1 MKKRKRR
8 ILQVLAISAMTISGF
23 VAAGALAGIGFA
35 GGSTSTDTTST
46 STSTTT
52 STTTTTTTTT
62 TGGEGCTPGYWKQP
76 QHFDNWPVP
85 LSTTLADAGFTNT
98 GLPAGTT
105 LLEALSFQGGPTVQD
120 AKNILLRQAAA
131 AYLNSLS
138 IAYAFTTSEV
148 VSMVNDALA
157 TGDRDTIL
165 DVKDVLD
172 AANNGGCP
180 LN

>member
-1 MKKRKRR
+1 MIKRKRR
-8 ILQVLAISAMTISGF
+8 IVQLVVISALTVSGF
-23 VAAGALAGIGFA
+23 ITAGVLSGAGFA
-35 GGSTSTDTTST
+35 GGTTST
-46 STSTTT
+46 STSSSTSTTT
-52 STTTTTTTTT
+52 STTTTTTTTTT
-62 TGGEGCTPGYWKQP
+62 TGGEGCTPGFWKQD
-76 QHFDNWPVP
+76 QHFDSWPVP
-85 LSTTLADAGFTNT
+85 ITTTLADAGFTNT

-120 AKNILLRQAAA
+120 AKNLLLRQAAA

-138 IAYAFTTSEV
+138 VAFPFTSSEV
-148 VSMVNDALA
+148 VDMVNDALA

-165 DVKDVLD
+165 GVKDVLD

>member
-8 ILQVLAISAMTISGF
+8 ILQVLVISVLAVSGF
-23 VAAGALAGIGFA
+23 IAAGALAGVGFA
-35 GGSTSTDTTST
+35 GGTTSTDTTST
-46 STSTTT
+46 TST
-52 STTTTTTTTT
+52 TTTTTTTTT

-76 QHFDNWPVP
+76 QHFDSWPVP
-85 LSTTLADAGFTNT
+85 TTTTLADAGFTNT

-138 IAYAFTTSEV
+138 IAYAFTTAEV
-148 VSMVNDALA
+148 VDMVNDALA

>member
-8 ILQVLAISAMTISGF
+8 ILQTLVISVLAVSGF
-23 VAAGALAGIGFA
+23 IAAGAMAGVGFA
-35 GGSTSTDTTST
+35 GGSTSTSTTDTTS
-46 STSTTT
+46 TT

-62 TGGEGCTPGYWKQP
+62 TGGEGCTPGYWKQD
-76 QHFDNWPVP
+76 QHFVSWPVP
-85 LSTTLADAGFTNT
+85 TTTTLADAGLTNT
-98 GLPAGTT
+98 DLPAGTT
-105 LLEALSFQGGPTVQD
+105 LLEALSFKGGPTVQD

-138 IAYAFTTSEV
+138 IAYAFTTAEV
-148 VSMVNDALA
+148 VEMVNDALA
-157 TGDRDTIL
+157 SGDRDTIL